1 MTTDDSGPRFVER
14 PCVMYVGGKD
24 PWIVVNDGIYR
35 SAIDE
40 AIACFPGGLIT
51 IEEGYRTDLA
61 SVPRLP
67 WIYAG
72 FGDRAVNASILHDW
86 LYSNRLGTR
95 TLADRLFLEAMGAER
110 DPRQIWKQHLMYLAV
125 RLFGQLYWDT

>member
-1 MTTDDSGPRFVER
+1 MITAAGPCFIVR
-14 PCVMYVGGKD
+14 PHIMYVGGTD
-24 PWIVVNDGIYR
+24 PWLVVRDGVYQ
-35 SAIDE
+35 STIDE

-61 SVPRLP
+61 TVPRLP

-86 LYSNRLGTR
+86 LYSNRLGNR
-95 TLADRLFLEAMGAER
+95 RLADHLFQEAMGAER
-110 DPRQIWKQHLMYLAV
+110 DPVQGWKRSIMHGAV
-125 RLFGQLYWDT
+125 RLFGGLYWST